1 MKFLRKNK
9 LHSYFQIIVFGIVV
23 MAVVLSGCRKERPKP
38 SWDVDLL
45 SPLMKDTVSIVD
57 IISDT
62 LITENPDHSIS
73 FVFDQKL
80 YEVNVD
86 SLVMLPDTLFHFE
99 QVMSWMPYPSVPMP
113 PGEPII
119 EAQFDWPLD
128 YETFGFE
135 GIALESAFIRSGQ
148 IYFEVYNSS
157 EGTILS
163 EFKINSAVKNVADT
177 FYISEIIPAGQLAS
191 KAFDFSGYRL
201 NLTGSNN
208 DTVNMVNYTLGLFA
222 DPYIPDTL
230 ILYQADSFA
239 VNIYFEDIVVDYAK
253 GNFGRNTYHFGP
265 ETYEVDV
272 FGDLDVG
279 GFSMKDALVYLRIE
293 NNYGVDGLV
302 KIKEFSTFNTE
313 TNESVFLQ
321 GDLVDSNLY
330 IAAATQTGDGL
341 GIVHPN
347 ENYFDFSNSNFND
360 LLQIMPD
367 QVSYSL
373 EVTSNPSADSS
384 SRDHFFYYDDPIR
397 VFVEAD
403 VSQGVMIQ
411 DLFVENRV
419 SWNGEGVDISK
430 VSEGKLV
437 VVLDNGFPFS
447 FDINLFFEDED
458 FTVIDTLLYEE
469 MVAGGILGADSS
481 VVEPVETRIDVVL
494 TESLE
499 ESIKEAEYARYELLI
514 NSADNKHVKIYS
526 TDIMKMK
533 IIGDFSY
540 RIEQ

>member
-1 MKFLRKNK
+1 MRKIK
-9 LHSYFQIIVFGIVV
+9 IYTCFQILAFGLVV
-23 MAVVLSGCRKERPKP
+23 MALILSGCRKERPKP
-38 SWDVDLL
+38 SWDLDLI
-45 SPLMKDTVSIVD
+45 SPLLKDSVTIMD

-62 LITENPDHSIS
+62 LIAENPDHSIS

-99 QVMSWMPYPSVPMP
+99 QVMSWMPYPYVPMP

-119 EAQFDWPLD
+119 EARFDWPLD

-135 GIALESAFIRSGQ
+135 GIALESAFIRSGK

-163 EFKINSAVKNVADT
+163 EFKINSAVKNEADT
-177 FYISEIIPAGQLAS
+177 FYITEIIPAGQLAS

-201 NLTGSNN
+201 SLKGSNN

-222 DPYIPDTL
+222 DPFIPDTL

-239 VNIYFEDIVVDYAK
+239 VNIYFEDIVVDYAG
-253 GNFGRNTYHFGP
+253 GNFGRNTYYFGP
-265 ETYEVDV
+265 ESYKVDV
-272 FGDLDVG
+272 FGDLDLAG
-279 GFSMKDALVYLRIE
+279 LSMKDAIVNLRIE

-302 KIKEFSTFNTE
+302 KIKEFAAFNSLTG
-313 TNESVFLQ
+313 ESAYLQ
-321 GDLVDSNLY
+321 DELIDSNLY
-330 IAAATQTGDGL
+330 IKAATQTGDGL
-341 GIVHPN
+341 GIIHPN
-347 ENYFDFSNSNFND
+347 NNSFDFSNSNFNE
-360 LLQIMPD
+360 LLRIMPD
-367 QVSYSL
+367 EVTYTL

-384 SRDHFFYYDDPIR
+384 SREHFFYYDDPIR

-403 VSQGVMIQ
+403 INQGIMIR

-430 VSEGKLV
+430 VNEGKLI

-447 FDINLFFEDED
+447 FDINLYFEDED
-458 FTVIDTLLYEE
+458 FAVIDTLLFDE
-469 MVAGGILGADSS
+469 MLAGGILGADSS

-499 ESIKEAEYARYELLI
+499 ESIKDAKYARYELLI
-514 NSADNKHVKIYS
+514 NSAENKHVKIYS

-533 IIGDFSY
+533 IIGDFRY
-540 RIEQ
+540 RVEQ